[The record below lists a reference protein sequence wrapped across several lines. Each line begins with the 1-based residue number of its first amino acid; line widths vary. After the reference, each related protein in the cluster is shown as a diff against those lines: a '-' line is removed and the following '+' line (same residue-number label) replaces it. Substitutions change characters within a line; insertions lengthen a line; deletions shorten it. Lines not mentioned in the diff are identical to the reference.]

1 MFGIATRQR
10 AEEEWEPELPSLGED
25 VRIRLEADFAED
37 GSFGHRVLEV
47 TREHV
52 RVLETGDA
60 ISFQMPIAEIK
71 SARNE
76 PLIGGGRLEILA
88 KTGEVIPIITYSLT
102 LAAKFSEAARGIEQL
117 AK

>member
-10 AEEEWEPELPSLGED
+10 AEEGSEPEPPSLGED

-52 RVLETGDA
+52 RVLESGDA
-60 ISFQMPIAEIK
+60 PGDWPHGLAVPAFQMPIAEIK

-102 LAAKFSEAARGIEQL
+102 L
-117 AK
+117 